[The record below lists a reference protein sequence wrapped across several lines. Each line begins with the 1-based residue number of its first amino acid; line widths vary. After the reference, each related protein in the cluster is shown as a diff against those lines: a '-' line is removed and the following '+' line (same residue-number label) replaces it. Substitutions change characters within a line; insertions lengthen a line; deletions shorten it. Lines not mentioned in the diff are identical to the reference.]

1 MTLREKQKCPDGQH
15 IMEGLYCSECGE
27 FVNPLAASRN
37 CEHGVRLFGANPPP
51 CVQCE
56 LAWCEMMLPVKKA
69 AYEKA
74 KAELEDVRRRAAA
87 VTNHA

>member
-1 MTLREKQKCPDGQH
+1 MTLHAKQKCPDGQH
-15 IMEGLYCSECGE
+15 LMEGSQCIRCDE
-27 FVNPLAASRN
+27 FVGGIGKS
-37 CEHGVRLFGANPPP
+37 CQYGIRLFGPKPPP

-74 KAELEDVRRRAAA
+74 KEELDDVRRRAAA
-87 VTNHA
+87 VTNAA